1 MALQAGG
8 GGCFQTLHY
17 LLLLAR
23 VKLQRFHD
31 NATRPDIIEPGKP
44 EYEQLGGRW
53 RTDFFR
59 APHPLTLEVGCGK
72 GEYTVGLAQRHP
84 ARNFLGLD
92 IKGERIWRGSSRA
105 AEMGLTNVGFVR
117 MRAEALAAQFGPQEL
132 AEIWI
137 TFPDPRSRD
146 RDIKRRLT
154 SPRFLALYEQL
165 LISGGLLHLKT
176 DNEGLFEYTLEILAA
191 RPGAVV
197 EWFTRDLY
205 AETETAFTEAQAIQ
219 TNFEGKYRSIGVP
232 IKYVRF
238 RLTDPR

>member
-1 MALQAGG
+1 M
-8 GGCFQTLHY
+8 
-17 LLLLAR
+17 AR

-117 MRAEALAAQFGPQEL
+117 MRAEALAAQFGAQEL

-137 TFPDPRSRD
+137 TFPDPRPRD

>member
-1 MALQAGG
+1 M
-8 GGCFQTLHY
+8 
-17 LLLLAR
+17 AR

-53 RTDFFR
+53 RTDFFSN
-59 APHPLTLEVGCGK
+59 PHPLTLEVGCGK

-84 ARNFLGLD
+84 NRNFLGLD

-117 MRAEALAAQFGPQEL
+117 MRAEALAAQFGAGEL

-137 TFPDPRSRD
+137 TFPDPRPRD

-154 SPRFLALYEQL
+154 SPRFLALYQQL
-165 LISGGLLHLKT
+165 LTPGGLLHLKT
-176 DNEGLFEYTLEILAA
+176 DNEDLFEYTLEVLAA
-191 RPGAVV
+191 RPGTVV
-197 EWFTRDLY
+197 ERFTRDLY
-205 AETETAFTEAQAIQ
+205 AETDVEFAEAQAIQ

-238 RLTDPR
+238 RLS